1 MRLAAT
7 RNLLK
12 VWGFV
17 FVLCAGL
24 GLLGWSGSGYPLLS
38 SVVFCSLLATAAAYW
53 YADRVVMGMVGAREL
68 AFAEAPLVH
77 STLAR
82 ASARANVAEPKLYVI
97 RDGHPLAFAAGR
109 GPRGRRSRC
118 RADSSALRRRRARR
132 RARAELAHVRAGD
145 VVTQEGVVVFASTLV
160 EATRIG
166 GSSSGCCSSC
176 SGRSLRRPI
185 HLLLSPKREYAADRF
200 AAELCESPHGLADAL
215 LRLELAGE
223 LIEFRANPATEP
235 LYTINPF
242 EPTGLAAMFATHPP
256 TEERVRR
263 LRRAR
268 PRLARE
274 APGRL
279 ATVIG

>member
-17 FVLCAGL
+17 LALSAAL
-24 GLLGWSGSGYPLLS
+24 GLLGWSGGGYPLLS

-68 AFAEAPLVH
+68 ALAEAPLVH
-77 STLAR
+77 STLERLA
-82 ASARANVAEPKLYVI
+82 ARANVAKPKLYVI
-97 RDGHPLAFAAGR
+97 PDGHPRAFAAGR
-109 GPRGRRSRC
+109 GPRGSAIAVSRGLLG
-118 RADSSALRRRRARR
+118 AAPPAELEGVLAH
-132 RARAELAHVRAGD
+132 ELAHVRARD
-145 VVTQEGVVVFASTLV
+145 VVTQEGVVVFAAALV
-160 EATRIG
+160 ETTRIG
-166 GSSSGCCSSC
+166 GFMQ
-176 SGRSLRRPI
+176 RPLLFVLGPI
-185 HLLLSPKREYAADRF
+185 AAAPVHLLLSPKREFAADRF

-223 LIEFRANPATEP
+223 LVEFRANPATEP

-242 EPTGLAAMFATHPP
+242 EPTGLAAMFGTHPP

-263 LRRAR
+263 LRELDPEWREKLRA
-268 PRLARE
+268 A
-274 APGRL
+274 
-279 ATVIG
+279 